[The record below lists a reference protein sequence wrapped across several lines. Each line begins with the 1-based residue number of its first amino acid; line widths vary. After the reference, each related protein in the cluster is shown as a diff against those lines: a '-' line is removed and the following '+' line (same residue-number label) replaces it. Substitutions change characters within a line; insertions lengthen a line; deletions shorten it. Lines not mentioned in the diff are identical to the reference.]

1 VQVVLTD
8 AAVAVPTPSQMPS
21 CFSCCG
27 AKIDPDPRETA
38 MTPYAKR
45 GCKDLLFLL
54 LFIAFWI
61 GNIVVAVV
69 GFQNGDP
76 SRLVYATD
84 HNGDT
89 CGTGALEAKKYIYYP
104 RMNED
109 IVAAQAAGTDL
120 TDIDFYGICQ
130 SSCPMPSAL
139 GGFNAPTAAS
149 ATETGAKAKWV
160 CDYTEQIVMEG
171 LATRA
176 AQRAYAKTKEGTK
189 CWYAPLDSAAYF
201 YRCFPKP
208 AEAKNSSKVC
218 IDDFDEEITINHSAY
233 SEMYTNGVPNSNCNT
248 VRSTTITVTDGM
260 AQPNPLMDQM
270 QTTAA
275 KIGRWGKDL
284 QVSAPLIAALGGG
297 LALALG
303 FVWLILLKYC
313 ARVITWVTLIAVVVG
328 MGAISLYASF
338 KGGMLS
344 AAELAGATGAS
355 DFVDDAQTAQLAAD
369 DANQTNF
376 KILAYISIVLTIIL
390 LFIVLFFRTKL
401 NKAIKML
408 EEASNCLKDITTLIT
423 FPLVTFTG
431 MLLAVLWFTLVSAY
445 IASSGEITA
454 STITATASSMSGN
467 ATLPASSLS
476 ASDTMRAMLAYH
488 FFVWLWTNQLVQA
501 IGMCSISG
509 AVCQWYFESKRVFE
523 PEVPKNPVLKSIHAA
538 LRFHIGS
545 LCFGSLIIAVVQ
557 FIRACLVYIDQNTK
571 NLQKSN
577 FLLKVMMK
585 VVQCCMWCLEKCI
598 KFIAR
603 NAYIMVALKGKG
615 FCKSAKD
622 SFFLLLNN
630 LGQLGATI
638 LISGIVLTLCK
649 VSITAGC
656 GFLGFVAFSNMADV
670 TTPALPVVC
679 TIILAWFVSSAF
691 MGVYELTIDTL
702 LMCYCEDKNA
712 PKSLITSSIESK
724 TAPKIVHVS
733 SEVEAAPAA
742 PVEAAPATPEK
753 S

>member
-1 VQVVLTD
+1 
-8 AAVAVPTPSQMPS
+8 MPS
-21 CFSCCG
+21 CFKCCSN
-27 AKIDPDPRETA
+27 KVEPDPKETA
-38 MTPYAKR
+38 MTPYKKR
-45 GCKDLLFLL
+45 GCKDILFLL

-61 GNIVVAVV
+61 GNIVVALV
-69 GFQNGDP
+69 GFQNGEP
-76 SRLVYATD
+76 GRLVYATD

-109 IVAAQAAGTDL
+109 MVAATAAGTSL
-120 TDIDFYGICQ
+120 TDIAFYGICQ
-130 SSCPMPSAL
+130 SSCPMPSTL
-139 GGFNAPTAAS
+139 GSFNAPTAAA

-160 CDYTEQIVMEG
+160 CDYAEQIVMEG

-176 AQRAYAKTKEGTK
+176 AQRSYAKTKKGTK
-189 CWYAPLDSAAYF
+189 CWYAPLDSAEFF
-201 YRCFPKP
+201 YRCFPKK

-218 IDDFDEEITINHSAY
+218 IDDFDMEITINHVEY

-248 VRSTTITVTDGM
+248 VRTTTLTVTDGM
-260 AQPNPLMDQM
+260 DQPNPLMDQM

-275 KIGRWGKDL
+275 KIGRWGRDL
-284 QVSAPLIAALGGG
+284 QVATPMIAALGGG
-297 LALALG
+297 LALVLG
-303 FVWLILLKYC
+303 FVWLFLLKYF
-313 ARVITWVTLIAVVVG
+313 ARVITWMTLIAVVVG

-338 KGGMLS
+338 KAGMIS
-344 AAELAGATGAS
+344 ADDLAGATGAS
-355 DFVDDAQTAQLAAD
+355 DFVDDAQTAKLAAD
-369 DANQTNF
+369 DANQSNF
-376 KILAYISIVLTIIL
+376 KIIAYISIVLTLIL

-408 EEASNCLKDITTLIT
+408 QEASNCLKDITTLIA

-431 MLLAVLWFTLVSAY
+431 MLLAVIWFALVSAY
-445 IASSGEITA
+445 IASSGEISV
-454 STITATASSMSGN
+454 STVAAAASSMSGN
-467 ATLPASSLS
+467 ATLPASTLS

-523 PEVPKNPVLKSIHAA
+523 PEVPKNPLLKSVRAA

-577 FLLKVMMK
+577 FMIRVMMK

-603 NAYIMVALKGKG
+603 NAYIMVALKGKS
-615 FCKSAKD
+615 FCTSAKSA
-622 SFFLLLNN
+622 FFLLLSN

-656 GFLGFVAFSNMADV
+656 GFFGFVVFGNMADL
-670 TTPALPVVC
+670 TTPAIPVVC

-702 LMCYCEDKNA
+702 LLCYCEDKKGGM
-712 PKSLITSSIESK
+712 KSLISSSIESK
-724 TAPKIVHVS
+724 SAPKVVHV
-733 SEVEAAPAA
+733 
-742 PVEAAPATPEK
+742 TEK
-753 S
+753 EQE